1 MDVQETRLP
10 GIGKRH
16 DFVTKAGR
24 GIGVVT
30 HRSGQRDLVLFDQ
43 RDPDACTA
51 SLPLTGEESDALAQL
66 LGAPTIAG
74 RLSDLAED
82 IPGLA
87 VERIIVR
94 TGSALAGRT
103 LAESRPRQTGASIA
117 AVLHE
122 GGVTAAPGPDTPLS
136 PGDTIVVVGSPESVE
151 ALAALAAP

>member
-16 DFVTKAGR
+16 DFVTRSGR

-43 RDPDACTA
+43 RDPDACMA
-51 SLPLTGEESDALAQL
+51 SLPLTDEESDALAQL

-74 RLSDLAED
+74 RVADLAED

-87 VERIIVR
+87 VERIMVR
-94 TGSALAGRT
+94 TGSALAGRA
-103 LAESRPRQTGASIA
+103 LSESRPRQTGASIA

-122 GGVTAAPGPDTPLS
+122 GGVTAAPGPETVLTA
-136 PGDTIVVVGSPESVE
+136 GDTVVAVGSPEAVE